1 MKKPHPYWCTLDLYF
16 SIGLYARVMSDMLGK
31 TFSDDT
37 FKSRWVDY
45 SDFEQIQTDKIGN
58 QTTFEMH
65 FFALSAQDWATGNR
79 VSDLS
84 SRFFSMQRSTNA

>member
-1 MKKPHPYWCTLDLYF
+1 M
-16 SIGLYARVMSDMLGK
+16 
-31 TFSDDT
+31 
-37 FKSRWVDY
+37 DY
-45 SDFEQIQTDKIGN
+45 SDFERIQTDNIRN

-65 FFALSAQDWATGNR
+65 FFALSAQDWATGNG